1 MLCYHFVVAIHQ
13 LLVVKLIAIVPGTC
27 LLVDTALSPL
37 IIITVDGV
45 LCLVDGHYCVA
56 FAVAT
61 RPLKCALFM
70 CGDFLVLHL
79 WHL

>member
-13 LLVVKLIAIVPGTC
+13 LLVVKLIAIVHGTS

-37 IIITVDGV
+37 ITVDGV
-45 LCLVDGHYCVA
+45 LCLVDGHCCVA